1 MLYKSCFVS
10 LSFWVFRSFSL
21 PVRVFNMSVLWGPLV
36 CSHLQ
41 HMSQLENQTSLLPW
55 RWQRDPGC
63 HLDTWAP
70 RSTEVWT
77 PPGWTPS
84 RWPRIRP
91 ISGWHRSSN
100 RGTLQYAAVSWCK
113 YNDGRKYNLTK
124 VLSGPIICLMRR
136 HLRMSSSRS
145 APTFTLNLVQPLFS
159 ASVQSCRNTHS

>member
-1 MLYKSCFVS
+1 MIYKSCFVS

-113 YNDGRKYNLTK
+113 YNDRGENTTSPKFYR
-124 VLSGPIICLMRR
+124 
-136 HLRMSSSRS
+136 
-145 APTFTLNLVQPLFS
+145 
-159 ASVQSCRNTHS
+159 VQSFALWGGTCACRPLDQRRPSPWT